1 MNKKV
6 FILEECCM
14 SSAGKNVHD
23 YAIDNLKR
31 LIGNDKIITL
41 K

>member
-6 FILEECCM
+6 LILEACCM
-14 SSAGKNVHD
+14 SSAGENIHNC
-23 YAIDNLKR
+23 AIDNLKR

>member
-1 MNKKV
+1 
-6 FILEECCM
+6 M

-23 YAIDNLKR
+23 CTIDNLKR

>member
-6 FILEECCM
+6 FVLEECCM
-14 SSAGKNVHD
+14 SNAGEKVHNC
-23 YAIDNLKR
+23 AIDNLKR
-31 LIGNDKIITL
+31 LIGNNKIITL

>member
-1 MNKKV
+1 
-6 FILEECCM
+6 M